1 MTPTPLLAR
10 AFLLGMFAVVLSVP
24 ALAPTPADAAAAIP
38 CVAPVVCPAGAATP
52 CGPPFPC
59 PPVFSRYFPQTGYV
73 IDRDAFWDYFQ
84 RRGGLP
90 TFGYP
95 VSRTVQ
101 FQGYPT
107 QFFQRQVMQLWP
119 DGTVHLLNLLDPGYM
134 PYQTFNF
141 SIFPAEDAQ
150 LVAQAPHPGD
160 PNYGAEAIAFVRAH
174 APDEWQGMPVRF
186 ARTYFG
192 TVSPQ
197 AAFPNQS
204 ASSPAVQ
211 SLLPVV
217 QLEVWGLP
225 TSAPAFDPA
234 NHGFVYL
241 RWQRGVML
249 YDASCDCTQGILF
262 ADYLKSI
269 LMDQRLPVDL
279 AQEAATGTFFAQY
292 APGQPNWVARPAE
305 LPNTNLT
312 DAFTQQP
319 PPPVPLASCGS
330 IVIGGVQRAPLDP
343 SAASTAETCC
353 AHAYQQC
360 VAATLQVTWMGVD
373 AGVVRHFAVSPS
385 GGQCSITD
393 QAQSYVAPRPPLPA
407 TTYACASVA
416 QKPEGLII
424 AGCGADGDVL
434 VPA

>member
-1 MTPTPLLAR
+1 MRPTPLLAK
-10 AFLLGMFAVVLSVP
+10 AFPLGLLTAVLSI
-24 ALAPTPADAAAAIP
+24 AAAAPTPAGAASAIP
-38 CVAPVVCPAGAATP
+38 CVAPLVCPAGATAP

-59 PPVFSRYFPQTGYV
+59 PPVFSRYFPQTGFAV
-73 IDRDAFWDYFQ
+73 DRDAFWDYFQ
-84 RRGGLP
+84 RRGGLQ

-95 VSRTVQ
+95 VSRTVR

-141 SIFPAEDAQ
+141 STFPTEDPQ
-150 LVAQAPHPGD
+150 LVALAPRPGN
-160 PNYGAEAIAFVRAH
+160 PNYGAEALAFVRAH

-192 TVSPQ
+192 TVGPQ
-197 AAFPNQS
+197 AAFPGQ
-204 ASSPAVQ
+204 AATSPAVRA
-211 SLLPVV
+211 LLPVV

-269 LMDQRLPVDL
+269 LTGQRLPVDL
-279 AQEAATGTFFAQY
+279 AHEAAASPYLAQY
-292 APGQPNWVARPAE
+292 APGQPGWVARPSA
-305 LPNTNLT
+305 LPNTDLT
-312 DAFTQQP
+312 DAFTQQAP
-319 PPPVPLASCGS
+319 TPTPLASRAR
-330 IVIGGVQRAPLDP
+330 VATGVARRAPFDP
-343 SAASTAETCC
+343 GAASTAESP
-353 AHAYQQC
+353 
-360 VAATLQVTWMGVD
+360 
-373 AGVVRHFAVSPS
+373 FARAFP
-385 GGQCSITD
+385 
-393 QAQSYVAPRPPLPA
+393 
-407 TTYACASVA
+407 
-416 QKPEGLII
+416 
-424 AGCGADGDVL
+424 
-434 VPA
+434 